1 MISLLVAYTENKR
14 VIGSGGRIPWNL
26 PSERCRF
33 KAICSG
39 KKVIMGRKSFDEIG
53 HALSYCTLVIVSK
66 KMKEA
71 PEGCLLASSFEKA
84 VEFCTEKDA
93 RWLSLSKPPLNNTGT
108 LDESGEEILVAG
120 GGEIYK
126 IALPLA
132 ERIYATEI
140 HADFDGDTFFPPL
153 LESEWDCKKEE
164 SHSEP
169 PITYDYLTF
178 TRK

>member
-1 MISLLVAYTENKR
+1 MISLLVAYTKKDH
-14 VIGSGGRIPWNL
+14 VIGSGGKIPWNL
-26 PSERCRF
+26 PSERRRF

-84 VEFCTEKDA
+84 VEICAEKDA
-93 RWLSLSKPPLNNTGT
+93 RWLSLSKPPLNNAGT

-126 IALPLA
+126 IALPFA

-140 HADFDGDTFFPPL
+140 HADFEGDTFFPPL

-164 SHSEP
+164 SHSDNE
-169 PITYDYLTF
+169 ITYDYLTF